1 MIEFVTRNL
10 GWKLLSLAVA
20 FLFWLNIARE
30 PDLATIISVPVE
42 YNNFPAGLEISS
54 KIVESIYV
62 EARGPAG
69 QLRNLQDSRIAAVI
83 DFSTVDAPGERTF
96 TLTSRQLNL
105 PRGITLI
112 RTIPAQL
119 RFTFE
124 KKLTREVSVNVK
136 FSGTLPPGLSV
147 ADVEVEPREL
157 SITGPESRVRES
169 KELVSDPFDLTGVTG
184 DAQHTLGVYEA
195 EPEVRILDA
204 PQVTVKI
211 HVQHKP

>member
-1 MIEFVTRNL
+1 MHFLTRNL
-10 GWKLLSLAVA
+10 VWKLLSLGVA
-20 FLFWLNIARE
+20 FFFWLNVARE

-42 YNNFPAGLEISS
+42 YNNFPGGLEISS
-54 KIVESIYV
+54 RITESIDL

-69 QLRNLQDSRIAAVI
+69 QLRGLQDSRIAAVV

-96 TLTSRQLNL
+96 TLSAKQLNL

-124 KKLTREVSVNVK
+124 KQLTREVSVNVK
-136 FSGTLPPGLSV
+136 FSGTLPPGLSLGE
-147 ADVEVEPREL
+147 VEVRPREL

-169 KELVSDPFDLTGVTG
+169 KDLISDPFDLNGVSG
-184 DAQHTLGVYEA
+184 DAQETLGVYEA
-195 EPEVRILDA
+195 EPEVRIIDA

>member
-1 MIEFVTRNL
+1 MMQFLTRNL
-10 GWKLLSLAVA
+10 VWKLLSLLVA
-20 FLFWLNIARE
+20 FFFWLNVASE

-42 YNNFPAGLEISS
+42 YNNFPRGLEISS
-54 KIVESIYV
+54 KIVESIDL

-69 QLRNLQDSRIAAVI
+69 QLRSLQDSRIAEVV
-83 DFSTVDAPGERTF
+83 DFSTVNAPGERTF
-96 TLTSRQLNL
+96 TLTAKQLNL

-119 RFTFE
+119 RFRFE
-124 KKLTREVSVNVK
+124 KQLTREVSVNVK
-136 FSGTLPPGLSV
+136 FSGMLPQGLSV
-147 ADVEVEPREL
+147 AEVDVEPREL

-169 KELVSDPFDLTGVTG
+169 KELISDPFDLTGVSG
-184 DAQHTLGVYEA
+184 DTQATLGVYEA

-211 HVQHKP
+211 HIQHKP

>member
-1 MIEFVTRNL
+1 MQFLTRNL
-10 GWKLLSLAVA
+10 VWKLLSLVVA
-20 FLFWLNIARE
+20 FFFWLNVASE

-42 YNNFPAGLEISS
+42 YNNFPGGLEISS
-54 KIVESIYV
+54 KIVESIDV

-69 QLRNLQDSRIAAVI
+69 QLRSLQDSRIAAVI
-83 DFSTVDAPGERTF
+83 DFSTVNASGERTF
-96 TLTSRQLNL
+96 TLTAKQLNL

-124 KKLTREVSVNVK
+124 KQLTREVSVNVK
-136 FSGTLPPGLSV
+136 FSGKLPQGLSIAEV
-147 ADVEVEPREL
+147 DVEPREL

-169 KELVSDPFDLTGVTG
+169 KELVSDPFDLTGVT
-184 DAQHTLGVYEA
+184 DDTQETLGVYEA

-211 HVQHKP
+211 HIQHKP

>member
-1 MIEFVTRNL
+1 VQFLTRNL
-10 GWKLLSLAVA
+10 LWKLLSLGVA
-20 FLFWLNIARE
+20 FFFWLNVARE

-42 YNNFPAGLEISS
+42 YNNFPGGLEISS
-54 KIVESIYV
+54 KITESIDV

-69 QLRNLQDSRIAAVI
+69 QLRGIQEARIAAVV
-83 DFSTVDAPGERTF
+83 DFSSVNTPGERTF
-96 TLTSRQLNL
+96 TLTAKQLNL

-124 KKLTREVSVNVK
+124 KQMTREVSVNVK
-136 FSGTLPPGLSV
+136 FSGTLPQGLSLGEV
-147 ADVEVEPREL
+147 DVEPREL

-169 KELVSDPFDLTGVTG
+169 KDLISDPFDLTSVTG
-184 DAQHTLGVYEA
+184 DSQQILGVYEG

-211 HVQHKP
+211 HIQHKP

>member
-1 MIEFVTRNL
+1 MQFLTQNL
-10 GWKLLSLAVA
+10 VWKLLSLVVA
-20 FLFWLNIARE
+20 FFFWMNVASE

-42 YNNFPAGLEISS
+42 YNNFPGGLEISS
-54 KIVESIYV
+54 KIVESIDV

-69 QLRNLQDSRIAAVI
+69 QLRALQDSRIAAVV
-83 DFSTVDAPGERTF
+83 DFSTVNASGERTF
-96 TLTSRQLNL
+96 TLTAKQLNL

-124 KKLTREVSVNVK
+124 KQLTREVSVNVK
-136 FSGTLPPGLSV
+136 FSGTLSPGLSV
-147 ADVEVEPREL
+147 AEVDVEPREL

-169 KELVSDPFDLTGVTG
+169 KELVSDPFDLTGITG
-184 DAQHTLGVYEA
+184 DTQETLGVYEA

-211 HVQHKP
+211 HIQHKP

>member
-1 MIEFVTRNL
+1 MQFLTRNL
-10 GWKLLSLAVA
+10 GWKLLSLLVA
-20 FLFWLNIARE
+20 FFFWLNIARE

-42 YNNFPAGLEISS
+42 YNNFPGGLEISS

-62 EARGPAG
+62 EARGAAG
-69 QLRNLQDSRIAAVI
+69 QLRNLKDSRIAAVV

-96 TLTSRQLNL
+96 TLTAKQLNL
-105 PRGITLI
+105 PRGINLI

-124 KKLTREVSVNVK
+124 KQLTREIAVNVK
-136 FSGTLPPGLSV
+136 FSGTLPQGLSV
-147 ADVEVEPREL
+147 AQVDVEPREL

-169 KELVSDPFDLTGVTG
+169 KDLVSDPFDLTAVTA
-184 DAQHTLGVYEA
+184 DTQQILGVYEA

-211 HVQHKP
+211 HIQRKP

>member
-1 MIEFVTRNL
+1 MQFLTRNL
-10 GWKLLSLAVA
+10 VWKLLSLIVA
-20 FLFWLNIARE
+20 FFFWLNVASE

-42 YNNFPAGLEISS
+42 YNNFPGGLEISS
-54 KIVESIYV
+54 KIVESIDM

-69 QLRNLQDSRIAAVI
+69 QLRSLQDSRIAAVV
-83 DFSTVDAPGERTF
+83 DFSTVNAPGERTF
-96 TLTSRQLNL
+96 TLTAKQLNL
-105 PRGITLI
+105 PQGITLI

-119 RFTFE
+119 RFRFE
-124 KKLTREVSVNVK
+124 KQLTREVSVNVK
-136 FSGTLPPGLSV
+136 FSGTLPQGLSV
-147 ADVEVEPREL
+147 AEVDVEPREL

-184 DAQHTLGVYEA
+184 DTQETLGVYEA

-211 HVQHKP
+211 HIQHKP